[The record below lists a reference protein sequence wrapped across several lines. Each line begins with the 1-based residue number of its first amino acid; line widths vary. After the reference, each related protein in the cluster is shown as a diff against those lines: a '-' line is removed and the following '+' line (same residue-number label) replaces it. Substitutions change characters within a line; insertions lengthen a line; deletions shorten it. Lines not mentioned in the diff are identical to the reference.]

1 MERQSLLK
9 QFPNQEERLLFAQ
22 VLDQAMECRKKHEM
36 VFTDFIDAGK
46 SGHFLEVLQRNF
58 DLEIKAFGGSLE
70 SERRIIGFAP
80 SYLELTYGD
89 FRLKTLSIS
98 KNKKFGQDDLSH
110 RDYLGSILGL
120 GIDRKKV
127 GDILLLEET
136 TYCFVK
142 EEIAGYL
149 CGNLKKVAKTPVQV
163 EVVEALDKTSFLQ
176 KGEERRFTVASVRL
190 DAVLSAG
197 FHLSR
202 GKVQEILKSEKV
214 FLNWNV
220 AESAS
225 VLLKEGDMISMRG
238 FGRARLLEI
247 CGETKKGRVAVVMEL
262 FL

>member
-1 MERQSLLK
+1 MDRQSLLK

-22 VLDQAMECRKKHEM
+22 VLDQAMECQKNHQM

-46 SGHFLEVLQRNF
+46 SGHFLEVLQKNL
-58 DLEIKAFGGSLE
+58 DLEIQAFGGSLE

-80 SYLELTYGD
+80 NYMEMNQKEFPLTVL
-89 FRLKTLSIS
+89 FILR
-98 KNKKFGQDDLSH
+98 NKKFGQVDLSH

-127 GDILLLEET
+127 GDIILLEEK

-142 EEIAGYL
+142 QEIAGYL
-149 CGNLKKVAKTPVQV
+149 CDHLEKVARTPVSV
-163 EVVEALDKTSFLQ
+163 EVLEEVEDLSCLQ
-176 KGEERRFTVASVRL
+176 KGEERRFTVPSMRL

-202 GKVQEILKSEKV
+202 GKAQEILRGEKV
-214 FLNWNV
+214 FLNWNI
-220 AESAS
+220 ADSAS
-225 VLLKEGDMISMRG
+225 VILKEGDMISMRG

-247 CGETKKGRVAVVMEL
+247 CGETKKGRVAVLMEM